1 MNIIV
6 EGNTDKY
13 FLEIYCKY
21 LKINANI
28 ESIGGK
34 NKLKNYKKLNNDTKY
49 FLIIFDADNDFNS
62 SKENIKNQIKE
73 LENKSKNYSIFLFPN
88 NNDKGNLEILIENIA
103 KHKEILSCFEQYI
116 KCIENIKNH
125 NKNILLPPKKSK
137 VFAYMSS
144 FGFKNGVD
152 SKDFNF
158 SRYVDFEDDYL
169 KPLKEF
175 LLNHKNN

>member
-1 MNIIV
+1 M
-6 EGNTDKY
+6 
-13 FLEIYCKY
+13 
-21 LKINANI
+21 
-28 ESIGGK
+28 
-34 NKLKNYKKLNNDTKY
+34 
-49 FLIIFDADNDFNS
+49 
-62 SKENIKNQIKE
+62 
-73 LENKSKNYSIFLFPN
+73 
-88 NNDKGNLEILIENIA
+88 IENIA

-144 FGFKNGVD
+144 FGFKNGID
-152 SKDFNF
+152 YKDFNF